1 MDFDLAFEW
10 DDANLAHIT
19 RHQVSPGEAEQII
32 ENDPLDIEA
41 ETVDGEERTTS
52 VGCTDRGRFLIVV
65 TTLRGTRLRVVT
77 AFPAPKALIDFYFTQ
92 KGA

>member
-1 MDFDLAFEW
+1 LDFELAFEW
-10 DDANLAHIT
+10 DDANLDHIA
-19 RHQVSPGEAEQII
+19 RHQVSPEEAEQLI
-32 ENDPLDIEA
+32 ESDPLDIEA

-52 VGCTDRGRFLIVV
+52 IGCTNRGRFLVVV

-77 AFPAPKALIDFYFTQ
+77 AFPAPKPLIDLYFTQ

>member
-1 MDFDLAFEW
+1 MDFDLAFKW
-10 DDANLAHIT
+10 DDANLAHIA

-41 ETVDGEERTTS
+41 ETVGGEERTTS

-65 TTLRGTRLRVVT
+65 TTLRGTHLRVVT